1 MKSFDQIYTESAK
14 TATLTLGFNGTSGK
28 VLVEK
33 AQNGAESIVLDASTS
48 TASLGGDKAGDG
60 NIQLWNASGKNTV
73 SVTSSVK
80 VDIKKAPDLPG
91 TQRDL
96 GGAVVVRNS
105 DGAAA
110 CTLEGTGTLS
120 LGEGQAIVLQGASG
134 VSTFGAAGANGFVNL
149 KNSNAIE
156 TISLYGAT
164 GGMTLRN
171 NDRVTITMDGMN
183 GDLTL
188 GGSGTNGDLVIKNS
202 NDDQIF
208 SLQAESGNLTLGGGG
223 VNGDVLIKNSDGVQ
237 ICSLQAESGNL
248 TLGGGGINGDVLLK
262 NSNGAETII
271 LDSANGA
278 LTLGGTGV
286 NGDILLKNSKDVATV
301 SLNSANGDLT
311 LGGSGTNGD
320 ISLKNSSDVE
330 TVHLDSANGTLTLG
344 GAGVNG
350 DVFIKN
356 NSDIETIKITGSNG
370 DIEFLNADVAEEFD
384 IRPDAHADISPGTVV
399 VVDECGRLRPCEE
412 AYDGRVVG
420 VVAGA
425 GRYRPAIVLDRKGGG
440 NRLPVAMIGK
450 VYCWVEADS
459 DPVRVG
465 DLLTT
470 SCHRGHARRASDPLQ
485 AFGSLIGKALQPLS
499 QGRALIPVLVKPQ

>member
-1 MKSFDQIYTESAK
+1 
-14 TATLTLGFNGTSGK
+14 
-28 VLVEK
+28 
-33 AQNGAESIVLDASTS
+33 
-48 TASLGGDKAGDG
+48 
-60 NIQLWNASGKNTV
+60 
-73 SVTSSVK
+73 
-80 VDIKKAPDLPG
+80 
-91 TQRDL
+91 
-96 GGAVVVRNS
+96 
-105 DGAAA
+105 
-110 CTLEGTGTLS
+110 
-120 LGEGQAIVLQGASG
+120 
-134 VSTFGAAGANGFVNL
+134 
-149 KNSNAIE
+149 
-156 TISLYGAT
+156 
-164 GGMTLRN
+164 
-171 NDRVTITMDGMN
+171 
-183 GDLTL
+183 
-188 GGSGTNGDLVIKNS
+188 
-202 NDDQIF
+202 
-208 SLQAESGNLTLGGGG
+208 
-223 VNGDVLIKNSDGVQ
+223 
-237 ICSLQAESGNL
+237 LQAESGNL

-262 NSNGAETII
+262 NSN
-271 LDSANGA
+271 
-278 LTLGGTGV
+278 
-286 NGDILLKNSKDVATV
+286 DVATV

-330 TVHLDSANGTLTLG
+330 TVHLDSANGILTLG

-384 IRPDAHADISPGTVV
+384 IRPDALADISPGTVV